1 MRRDA
6 SEGFRVTVGTGS
18 MLRYSFVLIT
28 ALWSAGFV
36 SAGAGADSLFT
47 ELSKDFGSVPRG
59 PTLTH
64 NFHIVNNTKSDV
76 NISNVRVSCGCTS
89 TVLEKSYLKPGE
101 ETNLIAR
108 MDTNR
113 FLGTRTVTIFVQF
126 DQPRLEEV
134 RLWVQANSRNDFAVK
149 PDVLAFGTV
158 KRGTAPTASADV
170 VFYGS
175 STTKIVDVRGES
187 NYMKPTFAEVKR
199 EGYEVVYRV
208 SVTMSDKTPVGKW
221 YSDIWV
227 KTDNAAMAQIR
238 VPMTVE
244 IESSLHLS
252 PDVVAVG
259 QLKIGA
265 ESERRVILR
274 GVKPFK
280 ITEFGGVDSE
290 VSVHDSATEG
300 KAVHVLSVK
309 VKPGKAGDF
318 SRTVKVKTDLDT
330 DGTIELQ
337 INAVVMP

>member
-1 MRRDA
+1 
-6 SEGFRVTVGTGS
+6 
-18 MLRYSFVLIT
+18 MLRYSLVLVT
-28 ALWSAGFV
+28 ALCSAGLV
-36 SAGAGADSLFT
+36 SAGSWADGLFT

-59 PTLTH
+59 PTMTH
-64 NFHIVNNTKSDV
+64 NFRIVNNTKTDV
-76 NISNVRVSCGCTS
+76 RISNVRVSCGCTS
-89 TVLEKSYLKPGE
+89 AVAEKTYLKPGE
-101 ETNLIAR
+101 ETNLVAR

-126 DQPRLEEV
+126 DQPRFEEV

-149 PDVLAFGTV
+149 PDVLAFGTI
-158 KRGTAPTASADV
+158 KRGTTPTASADV

-175 STTKIVDVRGES
+175 NSTKVTDIRGES
-187 NYMKPTFAEVKR
+187 NYMKPSFTEVKR

-227 KTDNAAMAQIR
+227 KTDNGSMAQIR

-244 IESSLHLS
+244 VESSLHLS
-252 PDVVAVG
+252 PESVAIG
-259 QLKIGA
+259 QLKAGT

-280 ITEFGGVDSE
+280 ITDFSGVDDEISIR
-290 VSVHDSATEG
+290 DSATES
-300 KAVHVLSVK
+300 KSVHVLSVK

-318 SRTVKVKTDLDT
+318 ARTVKVKTDLDSES
-330 DGTIELQ
+330 TIDLQ
-337 INAVVMP
+337 VNATVMP